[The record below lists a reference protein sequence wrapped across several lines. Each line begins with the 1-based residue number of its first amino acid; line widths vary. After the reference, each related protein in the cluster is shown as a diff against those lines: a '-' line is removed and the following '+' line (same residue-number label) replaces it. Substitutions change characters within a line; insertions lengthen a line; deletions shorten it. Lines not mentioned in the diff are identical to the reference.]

1 MEHGNDIGDGWGR
14 GSHSGAQRAG
24 FGDAATMKRMGG
36 GGGSDPQRTEARVF
50 RDGASIIVVMV
61 NVTLLHKI
69 FYKALGEWPQR
80 RLG

>member
-1 MEHGNDIGDGWGR
+1 
-14 GSHSGAQRAG
+14 
-24 FGDAATMKRMGG
+24 MGG